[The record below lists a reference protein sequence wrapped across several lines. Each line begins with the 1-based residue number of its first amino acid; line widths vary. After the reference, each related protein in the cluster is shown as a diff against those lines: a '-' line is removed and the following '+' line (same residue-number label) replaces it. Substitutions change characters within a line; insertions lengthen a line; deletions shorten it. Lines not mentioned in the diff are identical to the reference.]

1 MPKAPVYRGRFAP
14 SPTGPLHFGSLIAAV
29 GSFLQAR
36 AQQGEWWVRIENIDP
51 PRETAGAIDAI
62 LYSLEA
68 HGLTWD
74 GEVQYQFHRQE
85 RYAAALD
92 EIQHI
97 GRLYMCSCS
106 RQQIANATANTGGP
120 LIYPGTCRHK
130 SPFGHGPYAKRVN
143 TIQSAI
149 QFEDTI
155 QGKQR
160 VDLEKESGD
169 FVLQRSDGLYSYQ
182 LAVALDDAEQG
193 ITEVVRGS
201 DLLDSTPRQI
211 FIQQLL
217 GFTSPQY
224 THLPVAI
231 DSATDQKLS
240 KQTGAPALIDNQ
252 ATQNLWEVLKFLG
265 QDPPTELRQTSVE
278 ELWSWAIPHWQLSA
292 VPRCKAIQVEQSAIP
307 NS

>member
-1 MPKAPVYRGRFAP
+1 MPTTSVYRGRFAP
-14 SPTGPLHFGSLIAAV
+14 SPTGPLHFGSLIAAL

-36 AQQGEWWVRIENIDP
+36 DQQGEWWVRIENIDP

-74 GEVQYQFHRQE
+74 GEVQYQLHRQE

-92 EIQHI
+92 EIQHM
-97 GRLYMCSCS
+97 GRLYACHCS
-106 RQQIANATANTGGP
+106 RQQIANATGHRGGP
-120 LIYPGTCRHK
+120 LIYPGTCRNN
-130 SPFGHGPYAKRVN
+130 PPLGRGPYARRVN
-143 TIQSAI
+143 TQECHI

-155 QGKQR
+155 QGTQR
-160 VDLEKESGD
+160 VNLEKDGGD

-193 ITEVVRGS
+193 MTEVVRGS

-217 GFTSPQY
+217 GFTPPRY

-231 DSATDQKLS
+231 DVSSGKKLS
-240 KQTGAPALIDNQ
+240 KQNLAPPLDNKQ
-252 ATQNLWEVLKFLG
+252 AEHNLWRALDFLG
-265 QDPPTELRQTSVE
+265 QHPPTELRCASVE
-278 ELWSWAIPHWQLSA
+278 ELLDWAIKQWQLKT
-292 VPRCKAIQVEQSAIP
+292 VPRCSAIKTDVANP
-307 NS
+307 SNH

>member
-1 MPKAPVYRGRFAP
+1 MQKPPVYRGRFAP

-36 AQQGEWWVRIENIDP
+36 AQQGEWWLRIENIDP
-51 PRETAGAIDAI
+51 PREAAGAIDAI

-74 GEVQYQFHRQE
+74 GEVQYQLHRQE

-92 EIQHI
+92 EIQQI
-97 GRLYMCSCS
+97 GRLYACNCS
-106 RQQIANATANTGGP
+106 RQQIANATGHTAGP

-130 SPFGHGPYAKRVN
+130 SPFGHGPHAKRVN
-143 TIQSAI
+143 THHSAI

-193 ITEVVRGS
+193 MTEVVRGS
-201 DLLDSTPRQI
+201 DLLDSTSRQI

-217 GFTSPQY
+217 GFTPPQY

-231 DSATDQKLS
+231 DSATGQKLS
-240 KQTGAPALIDNQ
+240 KQTRAPALINSQ
-252 ATQNLWEVLKFLG
+252 ATQNLWQVLEFLG
-265 QDPPTELRQTSVE
+265 QQPPPELRQTSVE
-278 ELWSWAIPHWQLSA
+278 ELWSWAIPHWQLNA
-292 VPRCKAIQVEQSAIP
+292 VRRCAAIKIERSAIK
-307 NS
+307 

>member
-1 MPKAPVYRGRFAP
+1 MQKPPIYRGRFAP

-36 AQQGEWWVRIENIDP
+36 AQQGEWWLRIENIDP
-51 PRETAGAIDAI
+51 PREAAGAIDAI
-62 LYSLEA
+62 LHSLEA

-74 GEVQYQFHRQE
+74 GQVQYQIHRQP

-92 EIQHI
+92 EIYQL
-97 GRLYMCSCS
+97 GRLYWCSCS
-106 RQQIANATANTGGP
+106 RQEIANATGHVSGP

-130 SPFGHGPYAKRVN
+130 SLPRHGKHAKRVN
-143 TIQSAI
+143 IENSDI
-149 QFEDTI
+149 QFEDVL
-155 QGKQR
+155 QGTQYSH
-160 VDLEKESGD
+160 LEKESGD

-182 LAVALDDAEQG
+182 LAVALDDVEQG
-193 ITEVVRGS
+193 MTEVVRGS

-217 GFTSPQY
+217 GFTPPQY

-231 DSATDQKLS
+231 DSVTGQKLS
-240 KQTGAPALIDNQ
+240 KQTRAPALIDSN
-252 ATQNLWEVLKFLG
+252 ATQNLWQVLEFLG
-265 QDPPTELRQTSVE
+265 QRPPVELRQSNVE

-292 VPRCKAIQVEQSAIP
+292 VPRCKAIQLEPSMLS

>member
-51 PRETAGAIDAI
+51 PREATGAIDAI
-62 LYSLEA
+62 LHSLEA

-85 RYAAALD
+85 RFAAALD
-92 EIQHI
+92 VIQQI
-97 GRLYMCSCS
+97 GRLYVCNCS
-106 RQQIANATANTGGP
+106 RQQIANATGQSSGP
-120 LIYPGTCRHK
+120 LIYPGTCRQK
-130 SPFGHGPYAKRVN
+130 KPFRHGPYAKRVN
-143 TIQSAI
+143 TQNIVI

-155 QGKQR
+155 QGKQY

-182 LAVALDDAEQG
+182 LAVALDDVEQSM
-193 ITEVVRGS
+193 TEVVRGS

-217 GFTSPQY
+217 GLSPPRY
-224 THLPVAI
+224 THLPVAV
-231 DSATDQKLS
+231 DAATGQKLS
-240 KQTGAPALIDNQ
+240 KQTRAPALINSQ
-252 ATQNLWEVLKFLG
+252 ATQNLWQVLEFLG
-265 QDPPTELRQTSVE
+265 QQPPPELRQASVD
-278 ELWSWAIPHWQLSA
+278 ELWSWAIPNWQLNA
-292 VPRCKAIQVEQSAIP
+292 VPRCAAIKIGPSAIK
-307 NS
+307 

>member
-1 MPKAPVYRGRFAP
+1 MPTTSDYRGRFAP
-14 SPTGPLHFGSLIAAV
+14 SPTGPLHFGSLIAAL

-36 AQQGEWWVRIENIDP
+36 DQQGEWWVRIENIDP

-74 GEVQYQFHRQE
+74 GEVQYQLHRQE

-92 EIQHI
+92 EIQHM
-97 GRLYMCSCS
+97 GRLYACRCS
-106 RQQIANATANTGGP
+106 RQQIANATGHRGGP
-120 LIYPGTCRHK
+120 LIYPGTCRNN
-130 SPFGHGPYAKRVN
+130 PPLGRGPYARRVN
-143 TIQSAI
+143 TQECHI

-155 QGKQR
+155 QGTQR
-160 VDLEKESGD
+160 VNLEKDGGD

-193 ITEVVRGS
+193 MTEVVRGS

-217 GFTSPQY
+217 GFTPPRY

-231 DSATDQKLS
+231 DVSSGKKLS
-240 KQTGAPALIDNQ
+240 KQNLAPPLDNKQ
-252 ATQNLWEVLKFLG
+252 AEHNLWRALDFLG
-265 QDPPTELRQTSVE
+265 QHPPTELRCASVE
-278 ELWSWAIPHWQLSA
+278 ELLDWAIKQWQLKT
-292 VPRCKAIQVEQSAIP
+292 VPRCSAIKTDVANP
-307 NS
+307 SNH

>member
-1 MPKAPVYRGRFAP
+1 MPTTSVYRGRFAP
-14 SPTGPLHFGSLIAAV
+14 SPTGPLHFGSLIAAL

-36 AQQGEWWVRIENIDP
+36 TQQGEWWVRIENIDP

-74 GEVQYQFHRQE
+74 GEVQYQLHRQE

-92 EIQHI
+92 EIQHM
-97 GRLYMCSCS
+97 GRLYACRCS
-106 RQQIANATANTGGP
+106 RQQIANATGHRGGP
-120 LIYPGTCRHK
+120 LIYPGTCRNN
-130 SPFGHGPYAKRVN
+130 PPLGRGPYARRVN
-143 TIQSAI
+143 TQECHI

-155 QGKQR
+155 QGTQR
-160 VDLEKESGD
+160 VNLEKDGGD

-193 ITEVVRGS
+193 MTEVVRGS

-217 GFTSPQY
+217 GFTPPRY

-231 DSATDQKLS
+231 DVSSGKKLS
-240 KQTGAPALIDNQ
+240 KQNLAPPLDNKQ
-252 ATQNLWEVLKFLG
+252 AEHNLWRALDFLG
-265 QDPPTELRQTSVE
+265 QHPPTELRCASVE
-278 ELWSWAIPHWQLSA
+278 ELLDWAIKQWQLKT
-292 VPRCKAIQVEQSAIP
+292 VPRCSAIKTDVANP
-307 NS
+307 SNH